1 MTMDNAVTSVATTP
15 KSPAKSRTA
24 RRKKTAKAASGKK
37 AVKPAAK
44 KTAAR
49 AKKTYSK
56 EDLFARNMALFARI
70 NPPFHAKLAGMTE
83 THSQLVFDDDGDPD
97 IEFRGTR
104 LYGMGARCHAEK
116 QVADFWQANPA
127 RLQFIPPQS
136 STLDQVAGDFTYRMM
151 RRAVDAKIEFVRNP
165 STIHSYF
172 LIIYGVGLG
181 QHIEQL
187 TEDTDCKGLVLVEP
201 NDEFLYHS
209 LSVFDWAGLFER
221 FEKDDDTYIMLSTG
235 SDYKRIHTDIRS
247 FVRGTCPSFFDGTV
261 IYHHYPNSVMEMAQ
275 QDMQKDANLFL
286 SGLGFLEDE
295 LLMVSN
301 SHANMKKYDS
311 HIYKHPQTMRSLPAF
326 IIGSGPSLDGCL
338 DVIRDNMDRALV
350 ISCGT
355 ALGVLLA
362 NGIVP
367 DFHMEM
373 ENVELVH
380 EILLDKTTTYDLSN
394 TCLVASS
401 TVDPRITDLF
411 EKKVIFFRQVLA
423 SWEIFS
429 LGADTGLHEVGPTVT
444 NCGLAFAQEIGYREF
459 YFFGMDYGTRHKDRH
474 HAKGSIYEP
483 GGKAEYTDDFPK
495 QRAGNFGGT
504 IHTHGVFGWARAVVE
519 ICIRRFRSGRTYYNC
534 SDGVAIDGAVPRAA
548 KTLSLPAGV
557 DKAKEIETLLG
568 QFPKYSRAQF
578 DASWTQRD
586 WAGAVDELCDTLIDL
601 CDIEDED
608 YPLRYMAAVARTLI
622 PKTVAANAPIL
633 MIRGSILMVLISA
646 AYYLSRLADRGRR
659 AELEAIVRDEF
670 IATLEAMKQ
679 EAGDGLRAL
688 DG

>member
-1 MTMDNAVTSVATTP
+1 MDNAVNSVAAMP
-15 KSPAKSRTA
+15 KTPAKPRTA
-24 RRKKTAKAASGKK
+24 RRKKTAKSVAGKK
-37 AVKPAAK
+37 AVKPAPRK
-44 KTAAR
+44 KAVR

-56 EDLFARNMALFARI
+56 EELFARNMALFERI
-70 NPPFHAKLAGMTE
+70 NPQFHAKLAAMTE
-83 THSQLVFDDDGDPD
+83 THSELIFDDDGDPD

-104 LYGMGARCHAEK
+104 LYGMGARRHAEK
-116 QVADFWQANPA
+116 QVADFWQSNPD

-136 STLDQVAGDFTYRMM
+136 STLDLVAGDFTYRIM

-187 TEDTDCKGLVLVEP
+187 IEDTNCKGLVLVEP
-201 NDEFLYHS
+201 NNEFLYHS
-209 LSVFDWAGLFER
+209 LSIFDWAGLFER

-235 SDYKRIHTDIRS
+235 SDYKRIHTDIRN
-247 FVRGTCPSFFDGTV
+247 FVRGTCPSFFDGTTT
-261 IYHHYPNSVMEMAQ
+261 YHHYPNSVMEMAQ

-311 HIYKHPQTMRSLPAF
+311 YIYRRPQTMRALPALV
-326 IIGSGPSLDGCL
+326 IGSGPSLDGCM
-338 DVIRDNMDRALV
+338 DVIRENMDRALV

-355 ALGVLLA
+355 ALGILLA
-362 NGIVP
+362 NDIVP

-373 ENVELVH
+373 ENVELVYDILH
-380 EILLDKTTTYDLSN
+380 EKTTKYDLSN

-411 EKKVIFFRQVLA
+411 EKKALFFRQVLA

-444 NCGLAFAQEIGYREF
+444 NCGLAFAQEIGCREF
-459 YFFGMDYGTRHKDRH
+459 YFFGMDYGTRNKDRH
-474 HAKGSIYEP
+474 HAKGSIYDP

-495 QRAGNFGGT
+495 QRTGNFGGM
-504 IHTHGVFGWARAVVE
+504 IHTHGIFGWARAVVE
-519 ICIRRFRSGRTYYNC
+519 LCIRRFRSGRTYYNC
-534 SDGVAIDGAVPRAA
+534 SDGVAIDGAVPRSP

-557 DKAKEIETLLG
+557 DKAREIETLLG
-568 QFPKYSRAQF
+568 QFPKYSREQF
-578 DASWTQRD
+578 DVSWTQRD
-586 WAGAVDELCDTLIDL
+586 WAGEVDALCDTLIGL
-601 CDIEDED
+601 SDIEDED
-608 YPLRYMAAVARTLI
+608 YKLRYMAAVARTLI
-622 PKTVAANAPIL
+622 PKDVAANAPIL

-646 AYYLSRLADRGRR
+646 AYYLSRLADRGQT
-659 AELEAIVRDEF
+659 EEFEAIVRDEF
-670 IATLEAMKQ
+670 VATLEAMKK

-688 DG
+688 EG